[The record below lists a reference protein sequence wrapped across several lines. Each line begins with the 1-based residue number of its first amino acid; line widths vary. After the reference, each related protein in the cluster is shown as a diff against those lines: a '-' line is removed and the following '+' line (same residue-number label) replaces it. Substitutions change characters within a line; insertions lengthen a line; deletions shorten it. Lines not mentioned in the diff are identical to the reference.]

1 MGTHYLNHPHIRQAH
16 TPTYTPLSFLTSCP
30 GLTIPTVAAVATV
43 ATSKVAAILLNR
55 ATARAT
61 LLSKATAMANNN
73 RATANN
79 MTRTRTLVLPAIKT
93 ALALPSRAAFSTVSR
108 VTTMETTTDPT
119 LRATA
124 ATMPTLPTRLG

>member
-43 ATSKVAAILLNR
+43 ATSKGAAILLN
-55 ATARAT
+55 
-61 LLSKATAMANNN
+61 KATAMANNN

-79 MTRTRTLVLPAIKT
+79 MTRTRTLVLPAVKT